1 MKTPKAVTAA
11 PNLLG
16 GRIDLAWQNPP
27 ATDFTGGPPLSKI
40 RVVRRSRTFPLSETD
55 GEIVYEGPVV
65 TSVSDTGAQP
75 LTSWYYT
82 VFASDGALFYADVN
96 SQAVGYSTANYGL
109 ADRLYRM
116 LPGVHQRND
125 SALNSNDL
133 ANLASI
139 APTAAAAYS
148 ALPASLRTLG
158 QLQRFFRATF
168 SSMDLMRSFAEGLR
182 DIHDVELARPQFLS
196 GLGQMVGWDLD
207 RTLPVFAQRSE
218 IRSAPGL
225 YRTVGTI
232 PNIRSLVTRYTG
244 WYTQVAEFESQIL
257 RSNTP
262 AALNIFAMVEGA
274 GGWNG
279 FDGAARALGFDS
291 TNNSSTGTT
300 ATAAVLLSTLTAP
313 FHLRPGMEFAVTAD
327 DRIPT
332 AVRFNPGDFVS
343 IANATAPEVA
353 AVLNREF
360 SELTASARSDGRL
373 ILQSNTIGA
382 TSSLSV
388 EHSEATLVTLEGSP
402 RGTLSTCVDGV
413 GRLRLFYEAAD
424 PASVQASVAAASPPL
439 TLPDVATVLGFAAD
453 TSFQGQVLLASST
466 VEPFPLQDGMQLTLT
481 VGSGSPVTVVIQ
493 ADDFVNIAA
502 ATAGEIAGV
511 INNAYLAETIAS
523 ASAGHVLLNSR
534 SSASIAV
541 NGAFSTTATSSGS
554 VAPAAAS
561 TLGFNTDTS
570 FSSGA
575 HATLTSP
582 FAEPFQLR
590 SGMQLTIAVDHG
602 LPVTT
607 VFRTAQFVN
616 ISAAKAA
623 EIAAGI
629 NSAVGSPIASASSS
643 GQLVLQSATASDASS
658 MRVFSSV
665 AAPSIAAGSIRYKTF
680 RNGTWGNSVP
690 LLDPSASA
698 QSHPAAV
705 IQKNGKAWVAW
716 VENPDGPGA
725 RLRFTSEGTVNLPE
739 SARISGHLTAPFAI
753 AIGASLLFRSNWASL
768 RGFEFAAT
776 DFANPQ
782 QATGIEVATALN
794 ARLPGLLASVDTN
807 GALTIETTSAG
818 SDQHLELVLPD
829 STAAA
834 SIGFDVTNSASDGD
848 SGDAISWQPAQDVLS
863 VPANYRDLCAVV
875 AADGTVFL
883 FWALH
888 SAGTWQIVSARWNGS
903 AWTAPETLAST
914 QGGNREPCALL
925 DSTNRIWLFW
935 SHREGHGTPED
946 NWTLHRRVFDPVAA
960 TWSPEVAVTT
970 VPPGGAADREPGA
983 QLLAGSTLRVFF
995 RSNRSG
1001 GQDIWSVN
1009 VDSGTG
1015 VADAPAQVTSDVA
1028 GSFAPAPAV
1037 LPDGTSLLLLR
1048 SNQSVSMSRVA
1059 AHPVSAVDN
1068 RITQPP
1074 PQPLPYAQ
1082 PPSVRAVDSGTV
1094 RRFAGATTVE
1104 LGDADRNARSRLYD
1118 DLLAYTPQK
1127 PIGPPVEAIA
1137 DDDLYT
1143 RGTIGLYLSQVIP
1156 DSELSENLKDR
1167 LLPVLD
1173 RFLPVNV
1180 RAVVILAPRVFEED
1194 PIVLGESFSDDF
1206 PFIENSGGVTE
1217 SAAVSMPGVS
1227 VLLANTPGNL
1237 SASLADL
1244 STLRRRSFFP
1254 PLV

>member
-1 MKTPKAVTAA
+1 MKTPKAVTAV

-40 RVVRRSRTFPLSETD
+40 RVVRRSRTFPLTETD
-55 GEIVYEGPVV
+55 GDIVYDGPVV
-65 TSVSDTGAQP
+65 TGVRDNGAKP
-75 LTSWYYT
+75 LTSCYYT

-116 LPGVHQRND
+116 LPAVHQRND
-125 SALNSNDL
+125 TRLNSNDL
-133 ANLASI
+133 TNLASI

-148 ALPASLRTLG
+148 ALPESLQALG

-244 WYTQVAEFESQIL
+244 WYTQVAEFEAQIL

-279 FDGAARALGFDS
+279 FDDAARALGFDS
-291 TNNSSTGTT
+291 TNNSATGTT
-300 ATAAVLLSTLTAP
+300 ATAAVLVSTLAAP

-360 SELTASARSDGRL
+360 SELTAWPRSDGRL
-373 ILQSNTIGA
+373 ILQSNTIGTMSGLA
-382 TSSLSV
+382 AEQSA
-388 EHSEATLVTLEGSP
+388 ATLVTLEGSP
-402 RGTLSTCVDGV
+402 RGTLSACVDGV
-413 GRLRLFYEAAD
+413 ARLRLFYEASD
-424 PASVQASVAAASPPL
+424 PASVQASVAAVLPPL
-439 TLPDVATVLGFAAD
+439 ILPDMAAVLGFAAD
-453 TSFQGQVLLASST
+453 TSFQGQALLASSA
-466 VEPFPLQDGMQLTLT
+466 VEPFPLQDGMQLTVI
-481 VGSGSPVTVVIQ
+481 VGGGSPVTVVIQ
-493 ADDFVNIAA
+493 AEDFVSIAA
-502 ATAGEIAGV
+502 ATAGEIAAA
-511 INNAYLAETIAS
+511 INRAYRAETIAS
-523 ASAGHVLLNSR
+523 ASAGHVLLNSLF
-534 SSASIAV
+534 SPSITV
-541 NGAFSTTATSSGS
+541 DGALSTTATSSGS
-554 VAPAAAS
+554 VAPAAAA
-561 TLGFNTDTS
+561 TLGFDTDTS
-570 FSSGA
+570 FSSGV

-590 SGMQLTIAVDHG
+590 SGMRLTIAVDHG

-607 VFRTAQFVN
+607 VFRTGQFVD
-616 ISAAKAA
+616 IGAAKAA

-643 GQLVLQSATASDASS
+643 GQLVLQSATASDAAR
-658 MRVFSSV
+658 MRVFSAVAVPSV
-665 AAPSIAAGSIRYKTF
+665 AAGRVRYKTF
-680 RNGTWGNSVP
+680 RNGAWGNSVA
-690 LLDPSASA
+690 LLDPSAPA

-705 IQKNGKAWVAW
+705 IRKNGKVWVAW
-716 VENPDGPGA
+716 VENPDSPGA

-739 SARISGHLTAPFAI
+739 PARLNGHLTAPFAMV
-753 AIGASLLFRSNWASL
+753 IGASLLFRGNWENL

-776 DFANPQ
+776 DFANPL
-782 QATGIEVATALN
+782 QAPASEVATALS
-794 ARLPGLLASVDTN
+794 ARLPGLLASVNTN
-807 GALTIETTSAG
+807 GALTIETTAAG
-818 SDQHLELVLPD
+818 GDRHLELVLPD
-829 STAAA
+829 SSAAA
-834 SIGFDVTNSASDGD
+834 SLGFDATNSVADGD
-848 SGDAISWQPAQDVLS
+848 SGDAVSWLPAQDVLPVS
-863 VPANYRDLCAVV
+863 ANYRDLCAVV

-883 FWALH
+883 FWAVH
-888 SAGTWQIVSARWNGS
+888 SAGTWQIASARWNGTV
-903 AWTAPETLAST
+903 WTAPETLAAT
-914 QGGNREPCALL
+914 QGGNREPCAVL

-935 SHREGHGTPED
+935 SHREGTGTPED
-946 NWTLHRRVFDPVAA
+946 NWTLHRRVFDPATAA
-960 TWSPEVAVTT
+960 WSPEVTVTT
-970 VPPGGAADREPGA
+970 VPTGGAADREPGA
-983 QLLAGSTLRVFF
+983 QLLTGSSLRVFF

-1001 GQDIWSVN
+1001 GQEIWSVS

-1015 VADAPAQVTSDVA
+1015 VAGVPAQVTNDVA
-1028 GSFAPAPAV
+1028 GNFAPAPAV
-1037 LPDGTSLLLLR
+1037 LPDGASLLLLR

-1059 AHPVSAVDN
+1059 ANPVPPVDN
-1068 RITQPP
+1068 RITKPP
-1074 PQPLPYAQ
+1074 PGPRPYTQ
-1082 PPSVRAVDSGTV
+1082 PPSVRAVDGGTV

-1104 LGDADRNARSRLYD
+1104 LGDADRNARRRLYD

-1156 DSELSENLKDR
+1156 DSELSQNLKDR

-1194 PIVLGESFSDDF
+1194 PIAIAESFSDDF
-1206 PFIENSGGVTE
+1206 PFIEDNGGVTE
-1217 SAAVSMPGVS
+1217 SVFVSMPGVS

-1244 STLRRRSFFP
+1244 TTLRRRSFFP